1 MFNRPSVI
9 AGTANVSGGLST
21 FNSPIGVGGGFTT
34 IQGAPLSTISGVPRF
49 SNIGGPSVVT
59 SGLQQV
65 GLTGV
70 RTSVSP
76 LSRVSRVIQPASV
89 VTGNQVQTIVQP
101 APHTPTVAIVTSQVY
116 GQPIP
121 GGNFYVGSS
130 PVHHTVSPVH
140 HTVVQQPVQTTT
152 TTVQEVLTPQPTA
165 TTTVVETTAPAN
177 WERPAAPVRPYRAGY
192 NRSGF
197 SDCCPWWL
205 WLLLGLLLL
214 GLLAFGLLKWLGN
227 GAASDTR
234 STTSRDT
241 RISSTSTTEHCEEGY
256 FMSNGKCLKCPGPST
271 WNGTD
276 CVYKKK
282 VAVN

>member
-49 SNIGGPSVVT
+49 SNIGG
-59 SGLQQV
+59 
-65 GLTGV
+65 
-70 RTSVSP
+70 
-76 LSRVSRVIQPASV
+76 ASV

-101 APHTPTVAIVTSQVY
+101 APHTPTVPIVTSQVY